1 MIGKV
6 EITRIKENRQR
17 ANNFTVINL
26 ICRLSIVFCTRFF
39 RRGKKRRGPIGAIN
53 ERSDPKER
61 KEISFRFDAV
71 GVIFPGFEKPRKHA
85 TLTEVG
91 YKFYSKNPY
100 YARRCMHNAA
110 PNQWLEPR
118 RHSSSSKI
126 PDEKFRNRLVTV
138 YDASSLLENAAL
150 LAKPRDK

>member
-26 ICRLSIVFCTRFF
+26 IFVNRLLHSILSA
-39 RRGKKRRGPIGAIN
+39 GEKRRGPIGAIN
-53 ERSDPKER
+53 ERSDPKDR

-85 TLTEVG
+85 TLTVVG

>member
-1 MIGKV
+1 MQLTSGSIQ
-6 EITRIKENRQR
+6 RI
-17 ANNFTVINL
+17 
-26 ICRLSIVFCTRFF
+26 
-39 RRGKKRRGPIGAIN
+39 
-53 ERSDPKER
+53 ER
-61 KEISFRFDAV
+61 KYRFASTPLAL
-71 GVIFPGFEKPRKHA
+71 FSRGFEKPRKHA
-85 TLTEVG
+85 TLTVVG